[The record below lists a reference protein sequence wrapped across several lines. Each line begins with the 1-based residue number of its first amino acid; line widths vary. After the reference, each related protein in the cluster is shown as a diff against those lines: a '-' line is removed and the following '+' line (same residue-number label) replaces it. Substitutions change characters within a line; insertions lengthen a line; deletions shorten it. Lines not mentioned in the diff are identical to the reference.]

1 MFDERYEKYLNV
13 FNEYAEKY
21 FSALKTT
28 PAILKESMAYS
39 FLNGGKRIRPVLT
52 LAIADALSLD
62 FSEALP
68 YALATEMI
76 HTYSLI
82 HDDLPAMDN
91 DDFRRGKPSS
101 HKAFGEG
108 HAVLAGD
115 ALLNTAYLV
124 LFDCCFKGE
133 KYVRAARMICEYAGI
148 DGMIAGQSADLLA
161 AEKDAVVDE
170 ATLRFIDEHKTGK
183 LILSSVLAPC
193 VLAENKNYFE
203 LEQFGKYL
211 GTLFQITDDILDETA
226 SFESLGKTTGKD
238 KKENKLTFVSLY
250 GLDGAKIQADLYAS
264 DAYAVLDGIDGDTA
278 FLRDLVTYVRNRE
291 K

>member
-52 LAIADALSLD
+52 LAVADALSLD

-101 HKAFGEG
+101 HKEFGEG

-133 KYVRAARMICEYAGI
+133 NMCVR
-148 DGMIAGQSADLLA
+148 
-161 AEKDAVVDE
+161 
-170 ATLRFIDEHKTGK
+170 
-183 LILSSVLAPC
+183 
-193 VLAENKNYFE
+193 
-203 LEQFGKYL
+203 
-211 GTLFQITDDILDETA
+211 
-226 SFESLGKTTGKD
+226 
-238 KKENKLTFVSLY
+238 
-250 GLDGAKIQADLYAS
+250 
-264 DAYAVLDGIDGDTA
+264 
-278 FLRDLVTYVRNRE
+278 LV
-291 K
+291 